1 MYFVMVVDVVV
12 EILTVILDELFLPVE
27 VLVFHQRI
35 LPDAK

>member
-12 EILTVILDELFLPVE
+12 EILTVTLDELFLLVE